1 MRLFIALI
9 ALLVAQQAEAQMFKC
24 ADKAG
29 KITYSST
36 KCSDIGLKDAGEIR
50 DRLQVTPAP
59 QVSPPPA
66 PPAAPAKPASPPVS
80 GPTVQPEPTKPAAAA
95 EPEKEKSCFTVTGA
109 GGKKVT
115 RCNDKPDEP
124 AQ

>member
-1 MRLFIALI
+1 MKT
-9 ALLVAQQAEAQMFKC
+9 LVAICTLMLCQEAAAQMFKC

-36 KCSDIGLKDAGEIR
+36 RCSDIGLRDAGEIR

-59 QVSPPPA
+59 
-66 PPAAPAKPASPPVS
+66 PAARPAAAPTPPPVS
-80 GPTVQPEPTKPAAAA
+80 GPAVQPEAPKPAAAA
-95 EPEKEKSCFTVTGA
+95 EPEKEKRCFTITAA

-115 RCNDKPDEP
+115 RCNDKPDAE
-124 AQ
+124 

>member
-1 MRLFIALI
+1 MRAVLVIVSV
-9 ALLVAQQAEAQMFKC
+9 LVAQDAAAQMFKC

-59 QVSPPPA
+59 VATPPKPA
-66 PPAAPAKPASPPVS
+66 PPPVS
-80 GPTVQPEPTKPAAAA
+80 GPVVQTPATKPVAA
-95 EPEKEKSCFTVTGA
+95 EEPAKEKRCFVVTGA

-115 RCNDKPDEP
+115 RCNDKPDE
-124 AQ
+124 Q